1 MTHYAE
7 VFYLFLRLGLTSF
20 GGPAAHLVYFEL
32 RVVRQKAWMDE
43 QQYRQLVALCQFL
56 PGPASSQVGI
66 GIGLHHAGYTGA
78 LLAFIGFTL
87 PSFLLMTL
95 FGVIGSQWIS
105 PLAQQGAL
113 CALVVIVGHAVWQM
127 SNSLTPDWPRR
138 GLAAVA
144 LLCFLLWPQ
153 PWHQLLILL
162 VVALC
167 GARWFQPHTVTSIK
181 PSLQK
186 THATSRTTTHTTV
199 LLFTLFTLLLFG
211 LPAVVLQSADAA
223 PLLRLADACYRAG
236 AMVFG
241 GGHVVLPL
249 LEQNTAGLISQADFL
264 SGYALAQLV
273 PGPLFS
279 FAAYLGAAAGQG
291 VTGALLATVMLF
303 LPGGLLVCALWP
315 WWHRLSQ
322 NKPLL
327 GAVTAVNC
335 AVVGMLGAAWWQFI
349 VPHAISNHGHILVIT
364 VAGLV
369 VWRRWCTPIV
379 LLPVL
384 MIAGVMLEQI

>member
-1 MTHYAE
+1 MTRSAE

-20 GGPAAHLVYFEL
+20 GGPAAHLVYFEQW
-32 RVVRQKAWMDE
+32 VVRQKAWMDE

-66 GIGLHHAGYTGA
+66 GIGLQHAGFTGA

-95 FGVIGSQWIS
+95 AGLVGSQWFS

-113 CALVVIVGHAVWQM
+113 CALVVIVGHAIWQM
-127 SNSLTPDWPRR
+127 SNSLIPDWPRR
-138 GLAAVA
+138 CLAGVA

-153 PWHQLLILL
+153 PFYQLLILL
-162 VVALC
+162 VFALF
-167 GARWFQPHTVTSIK
+167 GACWLQPHTVATITAS
-181 PSLQK
+181 PQN
-186 THATSRTTTHTTV
+186 THATTYTATYTTA
-199 LLFTLFTLLLFG
+199 LLLTLFALLLFG
-211 LPAVVLQSADAA
+211 LPVVVLQTADA
-223 PLLRLADACYRAG
+223 LLQLADACYRAG

-249 LEQNTAGLISQADFL
+249 LEQNTAGLISEADFL

-279 FAAYLGAAAGQG
+279 FAAYIGAAAGQG

-322 NKPLL
+322 YRPLL

-335 AVVGMLGAAWWQFI
+335 AVVGLLAAAWCQFI
-349 VPHAISNHGHILVIT
+349 VPHAVSSNWHLLVIA

-369 VWRRWCTPIV
+369 VWRRWCPPIV
-379 LLPVL
+379 LLPLL
-384 MIAGVMLEQI
+384 MIAGAMLGWI

>member
-1 MTHYAE
+1 MTRYAE

-20 GGPAAHLVYFEL
+20 GGPAAHLVYFEQW
-32 RVVRQKAWMDE
+32 VVRQKAWMDE

-66 GIGLHHAGYTGA
+66 GIGLHHAGFAGA

-95 FGVIGSQWIS
+95 AGLVGSQWLS

-113 CALVVIVGHAVWQM
+113 CALVVIVGHAIWQM
-127 SNSLTPDWPRR
+127 SNGLTPDWPRR
-138 GLAAVA
+138 ILAGVA

-153 PWHQLLILL
+153 PFYQLLILL
-162 VVALC
+162 VFALF
-167 GARWFQPHTVTSIK
+167 GARWLQQHTVASIK
-181 PSLQK
+181 PSLK
-186 THATSRTTTHTTV
+186 KKRATTHTTV
-199 LLFTLFTLLLFG
+199 LLLILFAVLMFG
-211 LPAVVLQSADAA
+211 LPAVLLQTAETS
-223 PLLRLADACYRAG
+223 PLLQLADACYRAG

-249 LEQNTAGLISQADFL
+249 LEQNTTGLINQQDFL

-279 FAAYLGAAAGQG
+279 FAAYIGAAAGQG
-291 VTGALLATVMLF
+291 VIGALLATVMLF

-322 NKPLL
+322 YRPLT
-327 GAVTAVNC
+327 GAVAAVNC
-335 AVVGMLGAAWWQFI
+335 AVVGLLGAAWCQFI
-349 VPHAISNHGHILVIT
+349 VPHAVSNNWHLLVIA

-369 VWRRWCTPIV
+369 VWRRWCPPIV
-379 LLPVL
+379 LLPLL
-384 MIAGVMLEQI
+384 MIAGAMLGQI